1 MTEYSTILNHYVN
14 VIILFVI
21 FFTNRYV
28 REVTEASAARW
39 VVVHMYQNRVEDCQL
54 LARVLEPVAIKVCA
68 PPFVLCHRFMF
79 SIDVW
84 RTFYFSMLEDD

>member
-1 MTEYSTILNHYVN
+1 MTQYSTIFNHYVN

-21 FFTNRYV
+21 FFTNMYV

-68 PPFVLCHRFMF
+68 PPFCSLSPFYVL
-79 SIDVW
+79 
-84 RTFYFSMLEDD
+84 Y